1 MSREIEIEKIQYEN
15 EHHKEIEETKKYK
28 TIEFDLIPV
37 IFKEKYEITE
47 NYKKCEDTT
56 PKIDH
61 FFSEYC
67 SDIDYDSYYQ
77 TNINKYYCRPISD
90 SSFLYYHD
98 SKKEEITKIFKILKE
113 ILKDILCL
121 NNYASIGCCGFVES
135 IILKKNK
142 HGNCIF
148 TCNIKIS
155 EVYFSKKAQ
164 KITKNKIVC
173 KKLLEKGFEEK
184 NFSNY
189 FNYIDDYFN
198 CLLEITFGSCSG
210 KIVIGPCS
218 YFYYTK
224 NSKSIKAYD
233 QIEYM
238 QNLILLKKY
247 KYHHETI
254 YKNKEKRENIYLVLK
269 KLGFI
274 FRNDKRKKKKKNIKV
289 NSE

>member
-15 EHHKEIEETKKYK
+15 EYHKEMEETKKYK
-28 TIEFDLIPV
+28 IFEFDLIPV
-37 IFKEKYEITE
+37 IFEENYEITE

-56 PKIDH
+56 PVIDH
-61 FFSEYC
+61 FFCEFC
-67 SDIDYDSYYQ
+67 PDINYDSYYQ
-77 TNINKYYCRPISD
+77 TNIKKYYCRPSLK
-90 SSFLYYHD
+90 SSFLHYYD
-98 SKKEEITKIFKILKE
+98 LEKEKITKIIKILKE
-113 ILKDILCL
+113 ILEYILCL
-121 NNYASIGCCGFVES
+121 NNYDLGRCGFVET
-135 IILKKNK
+135 IILKKNER
-142 HGNCIF
+142 GYCIF

-210 KIVIGPCS
+210 KILIGPCS
-218 YFYYTK
+218 YDIYCK
-224 NSKSIKAYD
+224 KSRSIKAYD
-233 QIEYM
+233 QNQYMRNLMLIETYEKHYEYSDSVD
-238 QNLILLKKY
+238 LII
-247 KYHHETI
+247 E
-254 YKNKEKRENIYLVLK
+254 

-274 FRNDKRKKKKKNIKV
+274 FRNDNKKNQKL
-289 NSE
+289 

>member
-1 MSREIEIEKIQYEN
+1 MF
-15 EHHKEIEETKKYK
+15 
-28 TIEFDLIPV
+28 EFDLIPV
-37 IFKEKYEITE
+37 IFEENYEITE

-56 PKIDH
+56 PVISH
-61 FFSEYC
+61 CFSELF

-77 TNINKYYCRPISD
+77 TNINKYYSRPSSD
-90 SSFLYYHD
+90 SSFINYHE
-98 SKKEEITKIFKILKE
+98 SKEEEITEIIKILKKV
-113 ILKDILCL
+113 LKDILCL
-121 NNYASIGCCGFVES
+121 NNYAFIGCCGFVES
-135 IILKKNK
+135 INLKINK

-148 TCNIKIS
+148 HCNIKIS

-218 YFYYTK
+218 HFYYTK
-224 NSKSIKAYD
+224 NSKSIKAHD

-238 QNLILLKKY
+238 QNLILLEKY
-247 KYHHETI
+247 KDHRETI
-254 YKNKEKRENIYLVLK
+254 YKNKEKTEDIYLVLK

-274 FRNDKRKKKKKNIKV
+274 FRNDKRKRKIKNIKV
-289 NSE
+289 NSD